1 MHARMDAYVS
11 ICIHTYMQSL
21 VSILVLYRR
30 LCWILLVQ
38 YFTLIFIFGDKYLL
52 LIPLSA
58 RICPNWTSAFEAY
71 LGGSRDKYG
80 RIWWA
85 DGNNTNLASTYII
98 DIIENMLF
106 YSVC

>member
-1 MHARMDAYVS
+1 MESKCSLDWKSR
-11 ICIHTYMQSL
+11 IC
-21 VSILVLYRR
+21 
-30 LCWILLVQ
+30 
-38 YFTLIFIFGDKYLL
+38 K

>member
-1 MHARMDAYVS
+1 MVY
-11 ICIHTYMQSL
+11 IWFTYG
-21 VSILVLYRR
+21 IY
-30 LCWILLVQ
+30 I
-38 YFTLIFIFGDKYLL
+38 YGIYI
-52 LIPLSA
+52 LIPLLA

>member
-1 MHARMDAYVS
+1 MFLLEIS
-11 ICIHTYMQSL
+11 EK
-21 VSILVLYRR
+21 SILVDVKLHVIVTELY
-30 LCWILLVQ
+30 I
-38 YFTLIFIFGDKYLL
+38 

>member
-1 MHARMDAYVS
+1 MFW
-11 ICIHTYMQSL
+11 CIERGEVMGKG
-21 VSILVLYRR
+21 VWGI
-30 LCWILLVQ
+30 
-38 YFTLIFIFGDKYLL
+38 
-52 LIPLSA
+52 IPLSA

-98 DIIENMLF
+98 DIIGLGYHTNKFSPTKVLKPNKL
-106 YSVC
+106 VK